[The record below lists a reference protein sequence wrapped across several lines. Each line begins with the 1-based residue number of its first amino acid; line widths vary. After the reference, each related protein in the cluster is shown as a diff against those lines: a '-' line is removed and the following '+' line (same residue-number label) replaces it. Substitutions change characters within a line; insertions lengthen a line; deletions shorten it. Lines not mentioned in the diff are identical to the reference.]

1 MLEDSPNTA
10 GVSIAKRVVPI
21 VAAVVIG
28 GAGLGYAV
36 HEHSNAQDLAT
47 QNQQVTSQL
56 NATHSQLDA
65 LSAKVN
71 DMVQANEAAKAA
83 QAAQA
88 AQAQLETA
96 GGRRPAGHR
105 VVVDSRYKKL
115 QSQLD
120 AQGKAIDAARADLAN
135 TQNDLVNT
143 RTTLT
148 GSIAHTHDELVVLE
162 KKGERN
168 YFEFDL
174 TKSKDYKRLGP
185 ISISLRKANEKHQY
199 ADLQLMVDDRNLTQ
213 KHVNLYQPTMYYQP
227 DSPQPIEIVI
237 NEVSKNHIHGY
248 ISAPKYR
255 QSELT
260 AMSNANANP
269 AQGQDQVQGQAQG
282 QGQPQNPDS
291 QPVGRQTLPK
301 PSPDSNQQ

>member
-1 MLEDSPNTA
+1 MLEDTPTTA
-10 GVSIAKRVVPI
+10 GGSVAKFVIPI
-21 VAAVVIG
+21 VAAVVVG

-36 HEHSNAQDLAT
+36 HEHNNAQNLAT

-56 NATHSQLDA
+56 TATHSQLDA

-71 DMVQANEAAKAA
+71 EMAQATEAAKAA

-88 AQAQLETA
+88 QQAEVA
-96 GGRRPAGHR
+96 RHSAGHR
-105 VVVDSRYKKL
+105 GAVADSRYKKI

-135 TQNDLVNT
+135 TQNDLSTT
-143 RTTLT
+143 RTELT

-185 ISISLRKANEKHQY
+185 ISISLRKANEKHQF

-237 NEVSKNHIHGY
+237 NEVTKNHIHGY

-260 AMSNANANP
+260 AMSNANANANP
-269 AQGQDQVQGQAQG
+269 AQGQAQG
-282 QGQPQNPDS
+282 QSPQQNPDS

-301 PSPDSNQQ
+301 PSPEPNQQ

>member
-1 MLEDSPNTA
+1 MLEDTPVKA
-10 GVSIAKRVVPI
+10 GASVGKLVIPI
-21 VAAVVIG
+21 VAAVVVG

-36 HEHSNAQDLAT
+36 HEHNNAQNLAT

-56 NATHSQLDA
+56 TATHSQLDA

-71 DMVQANEAAKAA
+71 EMAQATEAAKAA

-88 AQAQLETA
+88 QQQADVA
-96 GGRRPAGHR
+96 RHSAGHR
-105 VVVDSRYKKL
+105 GAVVDSRYKKI

-135 TQNDLVNT
+135 TQNDLSTT
-143 RTTLT
+143 RTELT
-148 GSIAHTHDELVVLE
+148 GSIAHTHDELVVLQ

-237 NEVSKNHIHGY
+237 NEVTKNHIHGY

-260 AMSNANANP
+260 AMSNANANANP
-269 AQGQDQVQGQAQG
+269 AQGQAQG
-282 QGQPQNPDS
+282 QNQQPNPDS
-291 QPVGRQTLPK
+291 QPVGRQPLPK
-301 PSPDSNQQ
+301 PSPEPNQ